1 MAPEY
6 GKVADKA
13 KNGSVAERLALAAD
27 PDTPPE
33 LLYFLT
39 DDPAPE
45 VRRELA
51 ANMANPMPADDRLAK
66 DKDPEVRESLTGKIA
81 KMLPEITDTQKVKV
95 RKWATDTL
103 EDMSRDQALRVRH
116 LMAETLKEMT
126 NAPPAVIR
134 QLARDTEAMVA
145 NPVIEFS
152 PVLTDKDLVT
162 IIGEGANTARLKS
175 IARRKS
181 VSETVSD
188 AIVATGDV
196 EATAELL
203 NNPGAEI
210 SEGTLDKIADEA
222 EDKPELHEPLV
233 ARPGL
238 SDKAAK
244 RLAEYVADSLIDT
257 LLARKD
263 ISPEVAEQVRATVM
277 ARLAAGDGL
286 PPPGD
291 GDGSAGGGGDWFAA
305 GGDEPEPERLTRDE
319 AYELA
324 KDMNKQGQLT
334 EGVIYDAVSRKDR
347 NMAMA
352 SLAVLAD
359 IKVNAVV
366 KAFSTNSAK
375 GIVSLVWE
383 SGCSP
388 KLAVELQQKLG
399 NVAPVEI
406 IRPSSHAAYGLSDDE
421 MAWQLDFLRDM
432 A

>member
-1 MAPEY
+1 MAKDY
-6 GKVADKA
+6 GKEAELA
-13 KNGSVAERLALAAD
+13 QSGSLAERMALAAD
-27 PDTPPE
+27 PGTQPE
-33 LLYFLT
+33 ILYFLT

-51 ANMANPMPADDRLAK
+51 LNRTTPTQADDRLAK
-66 DKDPEVRESLTGKIA
+66 DSDQEVRCGLAKKISQILPDITA
-81 KMLPEITDTQKVKV
+81 KQKVKV
-95 RKWATDTL
+95 RQWATDTL
-103 EDMSRDQALRVRH
+103 EDMSRDQASRVRH
-116 LMAETLKEMT
+116 VLAETLKEMT
-126 NAPPAVIR
+126 DAPPAVIR

-162 IIGEGANTARLKS
+162 VIAEGANTARLKS

-188 AIVATGDV
+188 AIVATGDT

-203 NNPGAEI
+203 KNPGARI
-210 SEGTLDKIADEA
+210 SEGTLDKIVDGAEA
-222 EDKPELHEPLV
+222 TPELHEPLV

-238 SDKAAK
+238 SDRAAK
-244 RLAEYVADSLIDT
+244 RLAEYVADSLVDT

-263 ISPEVAEQVRATVM
+263 LPPELAEQVREVVKQ
-277 ARLAAGDGL
+277 RLASGDG
-286 PPPGD
+286 PPPD
-291 GDGSAGGGGDWFAA
+291 TAPETNDGGGDWFAA
-305 GGDEPEPERLTRDE
+305 GADEDEPERLTRDE
-319 AYELA
+319 ALELA
-324 KDMNKQGQLT
+324 RDMNKKGQLT
-334 EGVIYDAVSRKDR
+334 EGVVYDAISRKDR

-359 IKVNAVV
+359 IKMPSVV
-366 KAFSTNSAK
+366 KAFATNSAK

-383 SGCSP
+383 AGCSP

-399 NVAPVEI
+399 NVSPVEI
-406 IRPSSHAAYGLSDDE
+406 IRPSSNAAYGLSDDE
-421 MAWQLDFLRDM
+421 MVWQLDFLRGL